1 MKIIFDRQVPLRI
14 DRYLAELEH
23 DELYSRSFVDK
34 LIKSGNIIVNGAQIK
49 KSYLLEKG
57 DIIDIEIP
65 AVRSKELEPES
76 IPLKIVY
83 EDEFLAIINKP
94 PGISVHP
101 SPNQVRGTIA
111 NAIINIFGNNLPYM
125 DTPLRPGIV
134 HRLDKNTSGLLI
146 IAKDDR
152 TLSRLNRQFADRK
165 VVKKYQAVLLGIPQE
180 LEGTI
185 STMINRSTKDRTR
198 MTVSLTGRE
207 ATTEYRVLK
216 TYEYLSLVDVR
227 PITGR
232 THQIRVH
239 FDHIN
244 CPIAGDSTY
253 GKKKGISNLPF
264 NLRKKLSAYISNR
277 LQRHALHAY
286 CLQFSHPIT
295 AKDLKVTIDLPED
308 MLNFLKW
315 LNREF
320 ESSDIE
326 WETPFC

>member
-1 MKIIFDRQVPLRI
+1 
-14 DRYLAELEH
+14 LEH
-23 DELYSRSFVDK
+23 DELYSRSYIDR
-34 LIKSGNIIVNGAQIK
+34 LIKSGHITVNGEEIK
-49 KSYLLEKG
+49 KSYLLEDG
-57 DIIDIEIP
+57 DVIEILIP
-65 AVRSKELEPES
+65 PPRSKKLEPEP

-83 EDEFLAIINKP
+83 EDEYLAVINKP

-101 SPNQVRGTIA
+101 SPNQISGTVA
-111 NAIINIFGNNLPYM
+111 NAIINIFGSNLPYM
-125 DTPLRPGIV
+125 DTPMRPGIV

-152 TLSRLNRQFADRK
+152 TLSILNRQFAARK
-165 VVKKYQAVLLGIPQE
+165 VIKKYQAVLLGIPQE
-180 LEGTI
+180 LEDTI
-185 STMINRSTKDRTR
+185 STMINRSTKDRTK

-207 ATTEYRVLK
+207 AITDYRVLR
-216 TYEYLSLVDVR
+216 TFEYLSLVDVK

-264 NLRKKLSAYISNR
+264 NLRRRLSAYLNNR

-286 CLQFSHPIT
+286 YLEFQHPIT
-295 AKDLKVTIDLPED
+295 EKEVKILIDLPED
-308 MLNFLKW
+308 MQNFIKW
-315 LNREF
+315 LEQEF
-320 ESSDIE
+320 EVSEIE
-326 WETPFC
+326 WNTPFLLKNRQG